1 MDLIEEKLVERSIQ
15 IRNEMKLLK
24 ATQEAVERT
33 IKSIERYQ
41 KSTLS
46 GTFSLDYIERRRILY
61 IPAPVDFYRLV

>member
-33 IKSIERYQ
+33 IKSIERYR
-41 KSTLS
+41 KSPLS
-46 GTFSLDYIERRRILY
+46 GTLSLDYIERRRILY
-61 IPAPVDFYRLV
+61 IPAPFDFYRLV

>member
-41 KSTLS
+41 KSPLS
-46 GTFSLDYIERRRILY
+46 GTLSLDYIERRRILY
-61 IPAPVDFYRLV
+61 IPAAVDFYRLV

>member
-33 IKSIERYQ
+33 IKSIERYR

>member
-41 KSTLS
+41 KSPLS
-46 GTFSLDYIERRRILY
+46 GTLSLDYIERRRILY
-61 IPAPVDFYRLV
+61 IPAPVGFYRLV

>member
-15 IRNEMKLLK
+15 IRNEMKLQK

-61 IPAPVDFYRLV
+61 IPAPFDFYRLV

>member
-41 KSTLS
+41 KSPLS
-46 GTFSLDYIERRRILY
+46 GTLSLDYIERRRILY
-61 IPAPVDFYRLV
+61 IPAPVDFYCLV

>member
-15 IRNEMKLLK
+15 IRNEMKLQK

-33 IKSIERYQ
+33 IKTIERYR
-41 KSTLS
+41 KSPSSWTL
-46 GTFSLDYIERRRILY
+46 SLDYIERRRILY

>member
-1 MDLIEEKLVERSIQ
+1 MDLIDEILVERSIQ

-41 KSTLS
+41 KSILS

>member
-33 IKSIERYQ
+33 IKTIERYQ